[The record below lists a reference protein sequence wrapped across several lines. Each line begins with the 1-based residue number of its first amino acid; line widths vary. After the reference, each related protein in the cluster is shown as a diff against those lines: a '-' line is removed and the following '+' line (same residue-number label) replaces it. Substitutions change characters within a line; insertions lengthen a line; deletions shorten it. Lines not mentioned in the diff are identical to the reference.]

1 MTFASI
7 SLYIA
12 LIVLFFVK
20 RIKGEALATD
30 KKLFVLPIILMV
42 IGWRQISHDHMNTV
56 ATVLTVISAAVALG
70 MGVLRGALDKLT
82 QRDGAPFMQWGRAS
96 LIVFLANVAVRLVL
110 DVVLVAAGGTAGAA
124 ADSLALVFGLTLLG
138 EAGTLWLRLQP
149 SAQRDMPARKTYAG

>member
-1 MTFASI
+1 
-7 SLYIA
+7 
-12 LIVLFFVK
+12 
-20 RIKGEALATD
+20 
-30 KKLFVLPIILMV
+30 
-42 IGWRQISHDHMNTV
+42 
-56 ATVLTVISAAVALG
+56 

-82 QRDGAPFMQWGRAS
+82 QRAGAPFMQWGRAS
-96 LIVFLANVAVRLVL
+96 LIVFLANIAIKLVL